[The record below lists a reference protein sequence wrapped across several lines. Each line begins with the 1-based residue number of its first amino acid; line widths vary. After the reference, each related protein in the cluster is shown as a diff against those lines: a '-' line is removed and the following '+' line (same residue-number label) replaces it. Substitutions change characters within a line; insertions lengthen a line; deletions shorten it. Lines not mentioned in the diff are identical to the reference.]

1 MARKNYPFNVLEQA
15 RTIINAWTQIGTEI
29 TLGNS
34 SHDSMVEK
42 VSAANTLAAQME
54 SLELQLTNLRN
65 QRDELYSEV
74 WDNVKRV
81 RFGVRANYGDDST
94 EYEMVGGTRLSE
106 RKTPVRR
113 SMPLAE

>member
-15 RTIINAWTQIGTEI
+15 RTIINAWNQIGTEI

-34 SHDSMVEK
+34 SLDAMVEK
-42 VSAANTLAAQME
+42 VNAANTLAAQMQ

-65 QRDELYSEV
+65 QRDELYTEV

-106 RKTPVRR
+106 RKSPVRR

>member
-1 MARKNYPFNVLEQA
+1 MIRKLFPSNVLEQA
-15 RTIINAWTQIGTEI
+15 RTIINAWNQIGAEVP
-29 TLGNS
+29 LGNS
-34 SHDSMVEK
+34 SLDSMVEK
-42 VSAANTLAAQME
+42 VNAANALVAQME

-65 QRDELYSEV
+65 QRDELFSDM

-106 RKTPVRR
+106 RKSPVRR